1 MYEQRS
7 YEFSFFGIVW
17 SSLILSYLRLD
28 HVSVRFTS
36 LLWQTGS
43 SASRGQTQ
51 KSKIL
56 KYKTASSKLSSRLTS
71 TADLSVDT
79 NLSLLLFLVS
89 FCLFQVWDQLSLI
102 TANWKYPA
110 FIPFDA
116 DRRRFSGSENRLL
129 PPPLLYWNQK
139 LFLSLREQDD
149 SPSSYSSVSLW
160 LIRASR
166 RSTCVTCE
174 GMLAPDD
181 HVFALLSRWNE
192 TIYRW
197 SRIQLGF
204 Q

>member
-43 SASRGQTQ
+43 SVSWGQTQ

-89 FCLFQVWDQLSLI
+89 FRSETSWVLSQQIESILLLSHLMLTGGDSAGQKI
-102 TANWKYPA
+102 GCC
-110 FIPFDA
+110 
-116 DRRRFSGSENRLL
+116 RRRCCTEIKSFSFPYESRTTLL
-129 PPPLLYWNQK
+129 HPTHP
-139 LFLSLREQDD
+139 FLSDLYV
-149 SPSSYSSVSLW
+149 PPAGL
-160 LIRASR
+160 
-166 RSTCVTCE
+166 
-174 GMLAPDD
+174 
-181 HVFALLSRWNE
+181 HVWHAKVC
-192 TIYRW
+192 
-197 SRIQLGF
+197 
-204 Q
+204 